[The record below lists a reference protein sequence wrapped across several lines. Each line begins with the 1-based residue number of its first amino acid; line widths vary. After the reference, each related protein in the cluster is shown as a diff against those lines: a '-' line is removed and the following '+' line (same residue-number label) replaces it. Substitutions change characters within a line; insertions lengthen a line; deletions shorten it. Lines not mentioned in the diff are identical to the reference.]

1 MYFCFVLKTNNLS
14 VGYSKNNN
22 EQIVVSKINIDITK
36 NKLIA
41 LIGKNG
47 SGKSTLLKTIIGLN
61 QKLDGNIILND
72 KNIEE
77 YNQKQLSTKIAYVS
91 SRIIEQNNLTV
102 YNLISLGRLP
112 YTNWFGY
119 LTEADKEKINEII
132 NKLALSAF
140 KEKEFSTL
148 SDGEKQKVL
157 IARAL
162 VQDTKIIIL
171 DEPSSHLDLAG
182 KYELTS
188 LLKNIVQ
195 NENKI
200 IIFSSHDINT
210 AFHNADC
217 IWMIHNAEL
226 LMDKPENYRTKSEFR
241 ELFNNSSLSEN
252 DTEKIIENIIPN

>member
-1 MYFCFVLKTNNLS
+1 MLKTKNLS
-14 VGYSKNNN
+14 VGYLKNNK
-22 EQIVVSKINIDITK
+22 EQVVVSDINIDINE

-47 SGKSTLLKTIIGLN
+47 SGKSTFIKTLIGISNKLN
-61 QKLDGNIILND
+61 GDIYISE
-72 KNIEE
+72 KNI
-77 YNQKQLSTKIAYVS
+77 NDFSQKELSSKISYVS
-91 SRIIEQNNLTV
+91 SQIIEQNNLTV
-102 YNLISLGRLP
+102 ENLISLGRLP
-112 YTNWFGY
+112 YTNWFGF
-119 LTEADKEKINEII
+119 LKTDDKDKISEII
-132 NKLALSAF
+132 KKLNISHLKNKQ
-140 KEKEFSTL
+140 FSQL

-182 KYELTS
+182 KYELTN
-188 LLKNIVQ
+188 LLKTISH

-217 IWMIHNAEL
+217 VWMIHDSKL
-226 LMDKPENYRTKSEFR
+226 IIDSPKNYKTKSEFR
-241 ELFNNSSLSEN
+241 DLFNNSSLN
-252 DTEKIIENIIPN
+252 KTDTDNIINNIIPN

>member
-1 MYFCFVLKTNNLS
+1 MLETKNLS
-14 VGYSKNNN
+14 VGYIKNN
-22 EQIVVSKINIDITK
+22 QKQVIVSDISIDVTK

-47 SGKSTLLKTIIGLN
+47 SGKSSFIKTLIGIN
-61 QKLDGNIILND
+61 NKLDGNIFISNKNLN
-72 KNIEE
+72 EFS
-77 YNQKQLSTKIAYVS
+77 QKELSTKIAYVS
-91 SRIIEQNNLTV
+91 SQIIEQNNLTV

-112 YTNWFGY
+112 YTNWFGF
-119 LTEADKEKINEII
+119 LKANDNNKIDEII
-132 NKLALSAF
+132 DKLNIDNL
-140 KEKEFSTL
+140 KDKQFSQL

-182 KYELTS
+182 KYELTN
-188 LLKNIVQ
+188 LLKTISET
-195 NENKI
+195 ENKI

-217 IWMIHNAEL
+217 VWMIHDSKL
-226 LMDKPENYRTKSEFR
+226 IIDTPKNYKSKKEFR
-241 ELFNNSSLSEN
+241 DLFNNSSLN
-252 DTEKIIENIIPN
+252 KTETDEIINNIIPN